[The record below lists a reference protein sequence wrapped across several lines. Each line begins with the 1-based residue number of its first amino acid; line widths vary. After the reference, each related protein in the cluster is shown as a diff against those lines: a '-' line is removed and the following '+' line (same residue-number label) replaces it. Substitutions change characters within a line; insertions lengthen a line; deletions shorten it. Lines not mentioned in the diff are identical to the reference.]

1 MKYIAAALVLIASP
15 ALSGNLTPQEQAV
28 VQVVTSAHCREHL
41 GMADLFNA
49 VVERASAPGALP
61 PGVTVEAVKAEAE
74 KSSKESEA
82 NPLLP
87 FLCNAL
93 NEELTP

>member
-1 MKYIAAALVLIASP
+1 MKYIAAALALIASP
-15 ALSGNLTPQEQAV
+15 ALSGDLTTQEQTI
-28 VQVVTSAHCREHL
+28 VQVVTSAHCRDHL
-41 GMADLFNA
+41 GMSDLFDA

-74 KSSKESEA
+74 KSSKDSEA

-87 FLCNAL
+87 FLCNML
-93 NEELTP
+93 SEELTR